1 MAKAWQPLVGVLVF
15 LGVPTAVGT
24 AWRHLI
30 ATHKVD
36 ALLLAIVWLLLC
48 LIVLLAQKALA
59 APFNQR
65 LSQAGNAA
73 DRAAGWWLSGYR
85 RRYRLWVVDTRRY
98 LDIKDL
104 ATSGDHTPELED
116 VYVDVA
122 LVKRAPQQVSGNPLS
137 EIPENEAG
145 RHSLSEFICGEGRVV
160 LAIVGPPGSGKS
172 TLLAHAALQSASTRK
187 SRLPI
192 LLALREHGAAIA
204 AEPGTKLP
212 GLIRFAV
219 QGVPGTEP
227 DGWWDRQ
234 IEQGRCLVML
244 DGLDE
249 VARDEDRHTVATWI
263 EKQIA
268 TYPRNYFVITSRPH
282 GFPSLVIKQASVLAI
297 RPFTSDQ
304 ISRFVR
310 RWYFAAERH
319 ATFATTPAKLRSA
332 RMLAEGGA
340 DELITLLQ
348 AHRALRDLTVNP
360 LLLTM
365 IATVHRYRGALP
377 GSRAELYGEICQ
389 VILSRRIQVKNLPEI
404 LPWEAKRK
412 ILAALAYQMTKQHVT
427 ELSEATVLK
436 LIESL
441 LARLPQ
447 PVPGPD
453 FLIDISNNGLLVS
466 SVANRYSFAHRT
478 FQEYLTAQYMRDMPA
493 AAKAVIRSVEDL
505 WWRETI
511 LLYAASSDVS
521 PIVSACL
528 ESDSTTALSLA
539 FECAEISHE
548 LSPALRDRLNQ
559 VRAKAFEPESSPEH
573 RRLIAGVL
581 ANQFSRETI
590 ITETGARICINPVSA
605 DLYWLFLQDTKTLPP
620 DALCTP
626 TPDRPVLGM
635 WATDAMAF
643 MRWLNSVAV
652 NADQSSFHLPDKA
665 LLSHQTVITVLARHL
680 GDEIT
685 GVWSANSGSGTP
697 TPLIWIPPGHPNP
710 HEITSRQVQT
720 AVAAD
725 VERTGILTP
734 VRDARI
740 INSAIKMH
748 LALDPNMRMDGSDV
762 RRIVLHNAQ
771 EVAYMSTDAA
781 IGRIASEITS
791 AFKRS
796 PDYKTNYSDITDR
809 FKPRVKQIAELAAE
823 AIGMG
828 SEQLAHV
835 LHAQTL
841 RREPYSRY
849 DFDAAY
855 AETLQTLTNKYVN
868 LNGIPQIPLAW
879 LIEGPLG
886 RLLTYTFGY
895 RSNPSESS
903 ADFAAGLIS
912 GAGLPPALQCS
923 SALDRAFT
931 GTLPRVVGDTLSR
944 IDSPSNR
951 HFFPLETAI
960 SILWDNA
967 ASTLDSASSATTLTA
982 ATLRILALALAND
995 SSPSGDGPI
1004 RGSLYSLVAIISLLQ
1019 LRAQGKAMVGE
1030 CIVPALD

>member
-1 MAKAWQPLVGVLVF
+1 MTKAWQLVVGVLVV

-30 ATHKVD
+30 ATHKVE

-48 LIVLLAQKALA
+48 LIVFLAQKALA

-65 LSQAGNAA
+65 LAQAGNAA

-137 EIPENEAG
+137 EIPEDEAG
-145 RHSLSEFICGEGRVV
+145 RHSLSEFIGRESRVV

-187 SRLPI
+187 SRLPV

-204 AEPGTKLP
+204 AEPSTRLP
-212 GLIRFAV
+212 GLIRSAV

-234 IEQGRCLVML
+234 LEQGRCLVML

-249 VARDEDRHTVATWI
+249 VAKDEDRQTVATWV

-268 TYPRNYFVITSRPH
+268 TYPSNHFVITSRPH

-304 ISRFVR
+304 IARFLR

-319 ATFATTPAKLRSA
+319 ATSATIPAQLRSA
-332 RMLAEGGA
+332 RMLAEVGA
-340 DELITLLQ
+340 DKLITLLR
-348 AHRALRDLTVNP
+348 AHPALRDLTVNP

-389 VILSRRIQVKNLPEI
+389 VMLSRRIQVKNLPEI

-412 ILAALAYQMTKQHVT
+412 ILAALAYQMTKEHVN
-427 ELSEATVLK
+427 ELPEAAVLK

-447 PVPGPD
+447 PAPGPD

-466 SVANRYSFAHRT
+466 SAANRYSFAHRT
-478 FQEYLTAQYMRDMPA
+478 FQEYLTAQYMRDMPT
-493 AAKAVIRSVEDL
+493 AAKALVRSVEDL

-511 LLYAASSDVS
+511 LLYAASSDAN

-528 ESDSTTALSLA
+528 GSDSTTALSLA

-548 LSPALRDRLNQ
+548 LSPVLRGRLNQ
-559 VRAKAFEPESSPEH
+559 VRAKAFEPECSPEH

-581 ANQFSRETI
+581 ATQFTRETI
-590 ITETGARICINPVSA
+590 ITGSGARICIKPVPA

-620 DALCTP
+620 DAPCAP

-643 MRWLNSVAV
+643 MRWLNSVTV
-652 NADQSSFHLPDKA
+652 DTDHSSFRFPDEA
-665 LLSHQTVITVLARHL
+665 LLSLQTVTNALAGHL
-680 GDEIT
+680 RGEIT
-685 GVWSANSGSGTP
+685 GVWSANSASGTS
-697 TPLIWIPPGHPNP
+697 TPLIWIPPGHPHP
-710 HEITSRQVQT
+710 CEVTSHQIQT
-720 AVAAD
+720 AIAAD

-740 INSAIKMH
+740 INSAIKM
-748 LALDPNMRMDGSDV
+748 LVALDPDMRMDGSDV

-771 EVAYMSTDAA
+771 EVAHISTDAA
-781 IGRIASEITS
+781 IREMADEIASGL
-791 AFKRS
+791 KRS
-796 PDYKTNYSDITDR
+796 LNHKFDLSGIAAR
-809 FKPRVKQIAELAAE
+809 FTPRVKQITRLAAA
-823 AIGMG
+823 AIGL
-828 SEQLAHV
+828 EPEHLAHV
-835 LHAQTL
+835 LNSQTL
-841 RREPYSRY
+841 RRESYSHN
-849 DFDAAY
+849 DFDATY
-855 AETLQTLTNKYVN
+855 AEILHTLTDKYVTF
-868 LNGIPQIPLAW
+868 NGISKIPLVW

-886 RLLTYTFGY
+886 RFLAYAFGY
-895 RSNPSESS
+895 HTNPSESS
-903 ADFAAGLIS
+903 ADFAASLIS
-912 GAGLPPALQCS
+912 GARLPPTQQCS
-923 SALDRAFT
+923 SALDRAFIT
-931 GTLPRVVGDTLSR
+931 TLSR
-944 IDSPSNR
+944 AADSTISRLDPSGHR
-951 HFFPLETAI
+951 RFFPLTTALP
-960 SILWDNA
+960 ILWDA
-967 ASTLDSASSATTLTA
+967 AVSSLDSTSSATTLTA

-995 SSPSGDGPI
+995 SDPGRDEPI
-1004 RGSLYSLVAIISLLQ
+1004 RESLHSLVAMISLLQ